1 MASLLAEQLEFD
13 FFAPPE
19 HEKPKTD
26 KKPAVSTAIKDED
39 ILNYQLNRDGSRK
52 LQDFGEDLQN
62 TRKGRSLNRST
73 EPYKFIQGSPE
84 ELEKRL
90 SSEPLDKIWP
100 TSSILELHKDNP
112 EAAACL
118 WLVRSTLR
126 GRRPAKGTFKFRRYL
141 HTASAAIALHR
152 QVINGELAPEAP
164 TDAFDHFYEVGN
176 KYKVL
181 AHIST
186 KYWPFIGAY
195 SIGDAQDIC
204 RWNALR
210 LSDDTDIRSYQYQCI
225 LPGCRDNKQ
234 LCLKNSDGKL
244 FPYYAVAVGNSEKE
258 FEANIEKQLKT
269 TFGKLLEAANQ
280 PGKEQES
287 KPKAELPVELY
298 GRGVRSSHT
307 YEVYGKSGTIE
318 FQLTDKIAFESDEA
332 FWEYLKNHRTE
343 LENKYR
349 IFREEFSKTE
359 KDWRSGSPI
368 RDRVGPDY
376 REGKDATPEMFMSTF
391 GFRGVEFGNW
401 VKQGKNGRER
411 QWMLNNAYDSLL
423 DLSKILGIPPK
434 AVALDGELGLCFG
447 SRGHGS
453 ASAHYEP
460 ANRLINLTKTK
471 GYSCLAHEWFHAL
484 DHYLMRTNYREKLDV
499 RMLSEQVDSEVIFK
513 LTPQAQERINEGGKK
528 IYSLWMGSASRVE
541 YELKTNPKAAE
552 LARRVVAGELDQAD
566 INLDIPDR
574 GRELVYKVTL
584 TKEDLLQTE
593 RGAADKIRP
602 ELHHAWAE
610 TIDTIRSTAM
620 HRRMLK
626 KKAYWHSKT
635 EEAARSFEA
644 FVEVRSQEL
653 GITNDFLTNGAFVEK
668 TLDKES
674 YYPYLDGVDVRRVS
688 EKFKALFEEIKS
700 KETEKGVALFSKTR
714 EGKSGAKISEI
725 REALEKKF
733 GKTTIDALID
743 NGRLKIVSGINDV
756 PPYLSALPEELK
768 NSKKNTKTGFIV
780 PDQLAH
786 DGNPEGI
793 FATLKLKEN
802 LHFPSGK
809 VIVKEGFHIA
819 YQHRGFGAKHLTGNL
834 LEHPN
839 RSLSVTQ
846 ENKTEEA
853 LLSLKEVLG
862 SASEL
867 FKVKEDQ
874 FVFYSNKYNRGVP
887 CKLNDDGDLFAV
899 ITDRPVNVRGDRYKI
914 WGNDSVRL
922 SGALIFPDHTA
933 SVTAPSLVPAIEQ
946 NQNGTQP
953 VKSHKGLYTDVDYTE
968 ELKNNLAQAR
978 SGEKRSFKKTP
989 HFINSGEGRVQ
1000 GFYEQEHKTAFL
1012 IAENLVP
1019 EAASS
1024 VLLHEVGIHM
1034 AYDSELKEKVIPLV
1048 KEAPRLLEEG
1058 FRQRDPVCMAAEIRL
1073 KDSGITKD
1081 HPNYAEETAAYLVEE
1096 CSKQR
1101 NALPKLQRWY
1111 KQMRSTVSVWLVE
1124 HGFKDSKTLTTDDF
1138 VTIAKANIKAL
1149 AEQKELTASQ
1159 TKNEKIL
1166 FSLNKQHRDT
1176 LDLMRKELPKA
1187 DPAMQN
1193 PKLLEKVLQ
1202 AVEER
1207 MLDCERQGKIL
1218 EVNSE
1223 FFKRQTPA
1231 SRTQTEQ
1238 KIPEQNKTKG
1248 LER

>member
-733 GKTTIDALID
+733 GKTTINALID

-922 SGALIFPDHTA
+922 CETVGRAHLSRPYCI
-933 SVTAPSLVPAIEQ
+933 
-946 NQNGTQP
+946 
-953 VKSHKGLYTDVDYTE
+953 
-968 ELKNNLAQAR
+968 R
-978 SGEKRSFKKTP
+978 
-989 HFINSGEGRVQ
+989 NS
-1000 GFYEQEHKTAFL
+1000 T
-1012 IAENLVP
+1012 
-1019 EAASS
+1019 
-1024 VLLHEVGIHM
+1024 
-1034 AYDSELKEKVIPLV
+1034 
-1048 KEAPRLLEEG
+1048 
-1058 FRQRDPVCMAAEIRL
+1058 
-1073 KDSGITKD
+1073 
-1081 HPNYAEETAAYLVEE
+1081 
-1096 CSKQR
+1096 
-1101 NALPKLQRWY
+1101 
-1111 KQMRSTVSVWLVE
+1111 
-1124 HGFKDSKTLTTDDF
+1124 
-1138 VTIAKANIKAL
+1138 
-1149 AEQKELTASQ
+1149 
-1159 TKNEKIL
+1159 L
-1166 FSLNKQHRDT
+1166 FSTSH
-1176 LDLMRKELPKA
+1176 
-1187 DPAMQN
+1187 
-1193 PKLLEKVLQ
+1193 
-1202 AVEER
+1202 
-1207 MLDCERQGKIL
+1207 
-1218 EVNSE
+1218 
-1223 FFKRQTPA
+1223 
-1231 SRTQTEQ
+1231 
-1238 KIPEQNKTKG
+1238 
-1248 LER
+1248 

>member
-1 MASLLAEQLEFD
+1 MTTLLAEQLEFD

-19 HEKPKTD
+19 HEKPKND
-26 KKPAVSTAIKDED
+26 KTAAVSTAVKDED

-52 LQDFGEDLQN
+52 LQDFGEDLNN
-62 TRKGRSLNRST
+62 TRKGKSIHRST
-73 EPYKFIQGSPE
+73 APYDFIKGSPE
-84 ELEKRL
+84 EIAKRL
-90 SSEPLDKIWP
+90 SSEPLDKVWP
-100 TSSILELHKDNP
+100 KSSIFELHKDNP

-118 WLVRSTLR
+118 WLVRSTLN

-152 QVINGELAPEAP
+152 QIVNGELAPEAAVE
-164 TDAFDHFYEVGN
+164 AFDHFYEAVG
-176 KYKVL
+176 KYKIF
-181 AHIST
+181 AHISPQ
-186 KYWPFIGAY
+186 YWPFIGAN
-195 SIGDAQDIC
+195 SIGDAKNVC
-204 RWNALR
+204 RWNDLR
-210 LSDDTDIRSYQYQCI
+210 LSDDSDIEAYQYQCI
-225 LPGCRDNKQ
+225 LSGSRDSKH
-234 LCLKNSDGKL
+234 LCLKDSDGNL

-258 FEANIEKQLKT
+258 FEANIEKQLSA
-269 TFGKLLEAANQ
+269 TFGKLLEAAKQ
-280 PGKEQES
+280 PEKGEES
-287 KPKAELPVELY
+287 KPELPIQLY
-298 GRGVRSSHT
+298 GRGFRNTHT

-318 FQLTDKIAFESDEA
+318 FQLTDQIAFETDEA

-349 IFREEFSKTE
+349 AFRTEFSKTE

-376 REGKDATPEMFMSTF
+376 REGKDATPEMFMNTF

-401 VKQGKNGRER
+401 VRQGKNGRER

-513 LTPQAQERINEGGKK
+513 LTPQAQERINEGAKK

-552 LARRVVAGELDQAD
+552 LARRVVAGDLDQAD
-566 INLDIPDR
+566 IDIDIPDR

-584 TKEDLLQTE
+584 SKEDLLQAE
-593 RGAADKIRP
+593 RGAADQIRP

-653 GITNDFLTNGAFVEK
+653 GITNDFLTNGAFVKK

-674 YYPYLDGVDVRRVS
+674 YYPYLDGEDVQRVS
-688 EKFKALFEEIKS
+688 EKFKSLFEEIKS
-700 KETEKGVALFSKTR
+700 RETEKGVALFSKTR

-725 REALEKKF
+725 RAALDKKF

-743 NGRLKIVSGINDV
+743 NGRLKIVSDITDV
-756 PPYLSALPEELK
+756 PPHLSPLPEELK
-768 NSKKNTKTGFIV
+768 NSKKNIKTGFVV

-786 DGNPEGI
+786 EGNPDGI
-793 FATLKLKEN
+793 FATLNIKGNLKYPNGEI
-802 LHFPSGK
+802 
-809 VIVKEGFHIA
+809 VIKEGF
-819 YQHRGFGAKHLTGNL
+819 YRLSKHRGLGAKHLTANAIEFPSRDL
-834 LEHPN
+834 FPTEA
-839 RSLSVTQ
+839 
-846 ENKTEEA
+846 NKTEAA
-853 LLSLKEVLG
+853 LLSLKEVLT
-862 SASEL
+862 SATRLYKESES
-867 FKVKEDQ
+867 Q
-874 FVFYSNKYNRGVP
+874 FVFYSPKYNQGVP
-887 CKLNDDGDLFAV
+887 CEFNNKNNTFSV
-899 ITDRPVNVRGDRYKI
+899 ITDRPVKPKFDIEKL

-922 SGALIFPDHTA
+922 SGALIFPDRDA
-933 SVTAPSLVPAIEQ
+933 SATPPSSGPDIED
-946 NQNGTQP
+946 NQTELQP
-953 VKSHKGLYTDVDYTE
+953 TTSHEDLYTEVDYTE
-968 ELKNNLAQAR
+968 EIRNKLALVR
-978 SGEKRSFKKTP
+978 SREKRSIKKTP
-989 HFINSGEGRVQ
+989 QSTNSDEGRVQ
-1000 GFYEQEHKTAFL
+1000 GFYEQKHKTAFL

-1034 AYDSELKEKVIPLV
+1034 AFDSELKEKVIPLV

-1081 HPNYAEETAAYLVEE
+1081 HPNYAEEAAAYLVEE

-1101 NALPKLQRWY
+1101 SELPRVQRWY
-1111 KQMRSTVSVWLVE
+1111 KQMRSTVSVWLVN
-1124 HGFKDSKTLTTDDF
+1124 HGFKDCHSLTVDDF
-1138 VTIAKANIKAL
+1138 VTIAEANLRTL
-1149 AEQKELTASQ
+1149 AQQSRQKNMA
-1159 TKNEKIL
+1159 
-1166 FSLNKQHRDT
+1166 
-1176 LDLMRKELPKA
+1176 
-1187 DPAMQN
+1187 
-1193 PKLLEKVLQ
+1193 
-1202 AVEER
+1202 
-1207 MLDCERQGKIL
+1207 
-1218 EVNSE
+1218 SE
-1223 FFKRQTPA
+1223 FQGRKDAQENAAAPNIDEHQSNKSKKGR
-1231 SRTQTEQ
+1231 SR
-1238 KIPEQNKTKG
+1238 
-1248 LER
+1248 

>member
-1 MASLLAEQLEFD
+1 MILAEQLEFD

-52 LQDFGEDLQN
+52 LQDFGEDLHN
-62 TRKGRSLNRST
+62 TRKGRSVNRST

-90 SSEPLDKIWP
+90 ASESLDKIWP
-100 TSSILELHKDNP
+100 KSSILELHKDNP

-126 GRRPAKGTFKFRRYL
+126 GRRPAKDTFKFRRYL

-152 QVINGELAPEAP
+152 QVVNGELAPEAP
-164 TDAFDHFYEVGN
+164 TDAFDHFYEVGD

-234 LCLKNSDGKL
+234 LCLKNSEGKL

-269 TFGKLLEAANQ
+269 TFGKLLETANQ
-280 PGKEQES
+280 PEKEQES
-287 KPKAELPVELY
+287 KPKPALSIKLY
-298 GRGVRSSHT
+298 GRGVRNSHT

-332 FWEYLKNHRTE
+332 FWNYVNAHRTE

-349 IFREEFSKTE
+349 EFRAEFSKTE

-376 REGKDATPEMFMSTF
+376 REGTDATPEMFMNTF

-484 DHYLMRTNYREKLDV
+484 DHYLMRTNYREKLDI

-513 LTPQAQERINEGGKK
+513 LTPKAQERINEGGKK

-626 KKAYWHSKT
+626 KKAYWNSKT

-644 FVEVRSQEL
+644 YVEVRSQEL
-653 GITNDFLTNGAFVEK
+653 GITNDFLTNGAFSER

-674 YYPYLDGVDVRRVS
+674 YYPYLDGVDVQRVS
-688 EKFKALFEEIKS
+688 EKFKSLFEEIKT
-700 KETEKGVALFSKTR
+700 KETNKGVALYSQGVATY
-714 EGKSGAKISEI
+714 GTKISEVQDS
-725 REALEKKF
+725 LNKKF
-733 GKTTIDALID
+733 GKKTVDALID
-743 NGRLKIVSGINDV
+743 SGLLKIISSKSHTTDLPNQPKFSAWELKTGQERKHNILV
-756 PPYLSALPEELK
+756 PEDSTTKYFAFLRTNSKLYPYPIPLFLKVGEDKGKGWGFGQKHREGAAYREKSRALPNSPSVKDDADRTFLEIFSTLEGRSDIYEINNKISLVGKKKAIIFEKLYK
-768 NSKKNTKTGFIV
+768 NSTLAGLGYVTTLPEVKNLTKLGKRIGSGHLLL
-780 PDQLAH
+780 PDREVSATSPQSKDRVTTRQNDGLQLLGTYAPYDH
-786 DGNPEGI
+786 NEAPHKNQD
-793 FATLKLKEN
+793 TDLKET
-802 LHFPSGK
+802 SST
-809 VIVKEGFHIA
+809 
-819 YQHRGFGAKHLTGNL
+819 RT
-834 LEHPN
+834 
-839 RSLSVTQ
+839 S
-846 ENKTEEA
+846 
-853 LLSLKEVLG
+853 
-862 SASEL
+862 SA
-867 FKVKEDQ
+867 
-874 FVFYSNKYNRGVP
+874 
-887 CKLNDDGDLFAV
+887 
-899 ITDRPVNVRGDRYKI
+899 
-914 WGNDSVRL
+914 
-922 SGALIFPDHTA
+922 
-933 SVTAPSLVPAIEQ
+933 EQ
-946 NQNGTQP
+946 
-953 VKSHKGLYTDVDYTE
+953 
-968 ELKNNLAQAR
+968 A
-978 SGEKRSFKKTP
+978 
-989 HFINSGEGRVQ
+989 Q
-1000 GFYEQEHKTAFL
+1000 GFYDTKNKQSVL
-1012 IAENLVP
+1012 IAENLKPVNAP
-1019 EAASS
+1019 A
-1024 VLLHEVGIHM
+1024 VLLHEVGVHM
-1034 AYDSELKEKVIPLV
+1034 AYDTVFREKMAPIIETAPKILM
-1048 KEAPRLLEEG
+1048 EALRNN
-1058 FRQRDPVCMAAEIRL
+1058 DPAAEL
-1073 KDSGITKD
+1073 AATKLQAAGISPN
-1081 HPNYAEETAAYLVEE
+1081 HPHYKEETCAYLVEA
-1096 CSKQR
+1096 CAAKQ
-1101 NALPKLQRWY
+1101 ATEPKLTQWY
-1111 KQMRSTVSVWLVE
+1111 KRVKSAISVWMIN
-1124 HGFKDSKTLTTDDF
+1124 HGFKDCTSLTPGDL
-1138 VTIAKANIKAL
+1138 VTIAQANLKTIARFPELVKGANKSASKAETKRP
-1149 AEQKELTASQ
+1149 TA
-1159 TKNEKIL
+1159 
-1166 FSLNKQHRDT
+1166 LNKENSKQG
-1176 LDLMRKELPKA
+1176 P
-1187 DPAMQN
+1187 
-1193 PKLLEKVLQ
+1193 
-1202 AVEER
+1202 ER
-1207 MLDCERQGKIL
+1207 
-1218 EVNSE
+1218 
-1223 FFKRQTPA
+1223 
-1231 SRTQTEQ
+1231 
-1238 KIPEQNKTKG
+1238 
-1248 LER
+1248 

>member
-1 MASLLAEQLEFD
+1 MLLAEQLEFD

-19 HEKPKTD
+19 HEKPKVD
-26 KKPAVSTAIKDED
+26 KKPADSTAIKDAD
-39 ILNYQLNRDGSRK
+39 ILNYQLNRDGSLK
-52 LQDFGEDLQN
+52 LQDFGEDLHN

-100 TSSILELHKDNP
+100 KSSILELHKDNP

-126 GRRPAKGTFKFRRYL
+126 GRRPAKDTYKFRRYL

-204 RWNALR
+204 RWNDFR
-210 LSDDTDIRSYQYQCI
+210 LSDDTDIESYQYQCI
-225 LPGCRDNKQ
+225 LPGSRDNKQ

-269 TFGKLLEAANQ
+269 TFGKLLETASQ
-280 PGKEQES
+280 PEREQES
-287 KPKAELPVELY
+287 KPKPALSIKLY
-298 GRGVRSSHT
+298 GRGVRNSHT

-332 FWEYLKNHRTE
+332 FWNYVNTHRTE

-349 IFREEFSKTE
+349 EFRAEFSKTE

-499 RMLSEQVDSEVIFK
+499 RMLSEQVDSEVIFE
-513 LTPQAQERINEGGKK
+513 LTPKAQERINEGGKK

-584 TKEDLLQTE
+584 TKEDLIQTE

-626 KKAYWHSKT
+626 KKAYWNSKT

-644 FVEVRSQEL
+644 FVEMRSQEL

-688 EKFKALFEEIKS
+688 EKFKSLFEEIKT
-700 KETEKGVALFSKTR
+700 KETNKGVALFSKTR

-733 GKTTIDALID
+733 GKATIDTLID
-743 NGRLKIVSGINDV
+743 TRRLKIAANSAEAKQF
-756 PPYLSALPEELK
+756 LSSSSELR
-768 NSKKNTKTGFIV
+768 NSKKNTKTGYVV
-780 PDQLAH
+780 PDELAH
-786 DGNPEGI
+786 EQNPEGI
-793 FATLKLKEN
+793 IARLKLKN
-802 LHFPSGK
+802 HLKFPSGK
-809 VIVKEGFHIA
+809 VIVKEGYHIA

-834 LEHPN
+834 LEHPS
-839 RSLSVTQ
+839 RDFYPDK
-846 ENKTEEA
+846 ENKTESA
-853 LLSLKEVLG
+853 LKGLKDVLQ
-862 SASEL
+862 SSSEL
-867 FKVKEDQ
+867 FRLSNEQ
-874 FVFYSNKYNRGVP
+874 FVFYSSKYKLGVP
-887 CKLNDDGDLFAV
+887 CRLEESRGRFVV
-899 ITDRPVNVRGDRYKI
+899 ITTTPVSNRYGA

-922 SGALIFPDHTA
+922 SGALEIPDHTA
-933 SVTAPSLVPAIEQ
+933 SVTVSSLVPAIEQ
-946 NQNGTQP
+946 KQNGTQS
-953 VKSHKGLYTDVDYTE
+953 VKALEDLYTDVDYTQE
-968 ELKNNLAQAR
+968 IKAKLKIFSKENDV
-978 SGEKRSFKKTP
+978 KRS
-989 HFINSGEGRVQ
+989 SDDEVQ
-1000 GFYEQEHKTAFL
+1000 GLYDPKNKQSIL
-1012 IAENLVP
+1012 IAENLQP
-1019 EAASS
+1019 FNAPG

-1058 FRQRDPVCMAAEIRL
+1058 FRQRDPVCLAAEIRL

-1081 HPNYAEETAAYLVEE
+1081 HPNYAEEAAAYLVEE

-1111 KQMRSTVSVWLVE
+1111 KQMRSAVSVWLFN
-1124 HGFKDSKTLTTDDF
+1124 HGFKDCKTLTTDDF
-1138 VTIAKANIKAL
+1138 VTIAKSNLHMIAL
-1149 AEQKELTASQ
+1149 HPELLKHQSIQ
-1159 TKNEKIL
+1159 EH
-1166 FSLNKQHRDT
+1166 S
-1176 LDLMRKELPKA
+1176 
-1187 DPAMQN
+1187 
-1193 PKLLEKVLQ
+1193 
-1202 AVEER
+1202 
-1207 MLDCERQGKIL
+1207 
-1218 EVNSE
+1218 
-1223 FFKRQTPA
+1223 PA
-1231 SRTQTEQ
+1231 SEGLSQ
-1238 KIPEQNKTKG
+1238 KKQRKANSS

>member
-484 DHYLMRTNYREKLDV
+484 DHYLMRTNYR
-499 RMLSEQVDSEVIFK
+499 
-513 LTPQAQERINEGGKK
+513 
-528 IYSLWMGSASRVE
+528 
-541 YELKTNPKAAE
+541 
-552 LARRVVAGELDQAD
+552 
-566 INLDIPDR
+566 
-574 GRELVYKVTL
+574 
-584 TKEDLLQTE
+584 
-593 RGAADKIRP
+593 
-602 ELHHAWAE
+602 
-610 TIDTIRSTAM
+610 
-620 HRRMLK
+620 
-626 KKAYWHSKT
+626 
-635 EEAARSFEA
+635 
-644 FVEVRSQEL
+644 
-653 GITNDFLTNGAFVEK
+653 
-668 TLDKES
+668 
-674 YYPYLDGVDVRRVS
+674 
-688 EKFKALFEEIKS
+688 KS
-700 KETEKGVALFSKTR
+700 SM
-714 EGKSGAKISEI
+714 SGCSVN
-725 REALEKKF
+725 R
-733 GKTTIDALID
+733 LI
-743 NGRLKIVSGINDV
+743 
-756 PPYLSALPEELK
+756 
-768 NSKKNTKTGFIV
+768 
-780 PDQLAH
+780 
-786 DGNPEGI
+786 
-793 FATLKLKEN
+793 
-802 LHFPSGK
+802 
-809 VIVKEGFHIA
+809 
-819 YQHRGFGAKHLTGNL
+819 
-834 LEHPN
+834 
-839 RSLSVTQ
+839 
-846 ENKTEEA
+846 
-853 LLSLKEVLG
+853 
-862 SASEL
+862 
-867 FKVKEDQ
+867 
-874 FVFYSNKYNRGVP
+874 
-887 CKLNDDGDLFAV
+887 
-899 ITDRPVNVRGDRYKI
+899 
-914 WGNDSVRL
+914 
-922 SGALIFPDHTA
+922 
-933 SVTAPSLVPAIEQ
+933 
-946 NQNGTQP
+946 
-953 VKSHKGLYTDVDYTE
+953 
-968 ELKNNLAQAR
+968 
-978 SGEKRSFKKTP
+978 
-989 HFINSGEGRVQ
+989 
-1000 GFYEQEHKTAFL
+1000 
-1012 IAENLVP
+1012 
-1019 EAASS
+1019 
-1024 VLLHEVGIHM
+1024 
-1034 AYDSELKEKVIPLV
+1034 
-1048 KEAPRLLEEG
+1048 
-1058 FRQRDPVCMAAEIRL
+1058 QR
-1073 KDSGITKD
+1073 
-1081 HPNYAEETAAYLVEE
+1081 
-1096 CSKQR
+1096 
-1101 NALPKLQRWY
+1101 
-1111 KQMRSTVSVWLVE
+1111 
-1124 HGFKDSKTLTTDDF
+1124 
-1138 VTIAKANIKAL
+1138 
-1149 AEQKELTASQ
+1149 
-1159 TKNEKIL
+1159 
-1166 FSLNKQHRDT
+1166 
-1176 LDLMRKELPKA
+1176 
-1187 DPAMQN
+1187 
-1193 PKLLEKVLQ
+1193 
-1202 AVEER
+1202 
-1207 MLDCERQGKIL
+1207 
-1218 EVNSE
+1218 
-1223 FFKRQTPA
+1223 
-1231 SRTQTEQ
+1231 
-1238 KIPEQNKTKG
+1238 
-1248 LER
+1248 

>member
-13 FFAPPE
+13 FFVPPE
-19 HEKPKTD
+19 HEKPKID
-26 KKPAVSTAIKDED
+26 KKPAVSTAIKDAD

-52 LQDFGEDLQN
+52 LQDFGEDLHN

-100 TSSILELHKDNP
+100 KSSILELHKDNP

-126 GRRPAKGTFKFRRYL
+126 GRRPAKDTYKFRRYL

-204 RWNALR
+204 RWNDFR
-210 LSDDTDIRSYQYQCI
+210 LSDDTDIESYQYQCI
-225 LPGCRDNKQ
+225 LPGSRDNKQ

-269 TFGKLLEAANQ
+269 TFGKLLETASQ
-280 PGKEQES
+280 PEKEQES
-287 KPKAELPVELY
+287 KPKPALSIKLY
-298 GRGVRSSHT
+298 GRGVRNSHT

-332 FWEYLKNHRTE
+332 FWNYVNTHRTE

-349 IFREEFSKTE
+349 EFQAEFSKTE
-359 KDWRSGSPI
+359 KDWRSGPI

-411 QWMLNNAYDSLL
+411 QWMLNNAYDSLM

-513 LTPQAQERINEGGKK
+513 LTPKAQERINEGGKK

-566 INLDIPDR
+566 INLDIADR

-626 KKAYWHSKT
+626 KKAYWNSKT

-733 GKTTIDALID
+733 GKTTINALID

-874 FVFYSNKYNRGVP
+874 FVFYSNRYNRGVP

-922 SGALIFPDHTA
+922 SRSSFPT
-933 SVTAPSLVPAIEQ
+933 I
-946 NQNGTQP
+946 
-953 VKSHKGLYTDVDYTE
+953 
-968 ELKNNLAQAR
+968 
-978 SGEKRSFKKTP
+978 
-989 HFINSGEGRVQ
+989 
-1000 GFYEQEHKTAFL
+1000 
-1012 IAENLVP
+1012 
-1019 EAASS
+1019 
-1024 VLLHEVGIHM
+1024 LH
-1034 AYDSELKEKVIPLV
+1034 P
-1048 KEAPRLLEEG
+1048 
-1058 FRQRDPVCMAAEIRL
+1058 
-1073 KDSGITKD
+1073 
-1081 HPNYAEETAAYLVEE
+1081 
-1096 CSKQR
+1096 
-1101 NALPKLQRWY
+1101 
-1111 KQMRSTVSVWLVE
+1111 
-1124 HGFKDSKTLTTDDF
+1124 
-1138 VTIAKANIKAL
+1138 
-1149 AEQKELTASQ
+1149 
-1159 TKNEKIL
+1159 
-1166 FSLNKQHRDT
+1166 
-1176 LDLMRKELPKA
+1176 
-1187 DPAMQN
+1187 
-1193 PKLLEKVLQ
+1193 
-1202 AVEER
+1202 
-1207 MLDCERQGKIL
+1207 
-1218 EVNSE
+1218 
-1223 FFKRQTPA
+1223 
-1231 SRTQTEQ
+1231 
-1238 KIPEQNKTKG
+1238 
-1248 LER
+1248 

>member
-19 HEKPKTD
+19 HEKPKAD
-26 KKPAVSTAIKDED
+26 KKPAVSTAIKDTD

-52 LQDFGEDLQN
+52 LQDFGEDLHN

-100 TSSILELHKDNP
+100 KSSILELHKDNP

-126 GRRPAKGTFKFRRYL
+126 GRRPAKDTYKFRRYL

-152 QVINGELAPEAP
+152 QVINGELAAEAP

-204 RWNALR
+204 RWNDFR
-210 LSDDTDIRSYQYQCI
+210 LSDDTDIESYQYQCI
-225 LPGCRDNKQ
+225 LPGSRDNKQ

-269 TFGKLLEAANQ
+269 TFGKLLETASQ
-280 PGKEQES
+280 PEKEQES
-287 KPKAELPVELY
+287 KPKPALSIKLY
-298 GRGVRSSHT
+298 GRGVRNSHT

-332 FWEYLKNHRTE
+332 FWNYVNTHRTE

-349 IFREEFSKTE
+349 EFRAEFSKTE

-376 REGKDATPEMFMSTF
+376 RKGKDATPEMFMSTF

-411 QWMLNNAYDSLL
+411 QWMLNNAYDSLM
-423 DLSKILGIPPK
+423 DLSQVLGIPPK

-460 ANRLINLTKTK
+460 VNRLINLTKTK

-513 LTPQAQERINEGGKK
+513 LTPKAQERINEGGKK

-566 INLDIPDR
+566 INLDIADR

-626 KKAYWHSKT
+626 KKAYWNSKT

-725 REALEKKF
+725 REALDKKF

-756 PPYLSALPEELK
+756 LLSPLPQELK
-768 NSKKNTKTGFIV
+768 NSQKNTKTGFIV
-780 PDQLAH
+780 PDELAH
-786 DGNPEGI
+786 EGNTTGCIAVFHPAVTGEI
-793 FATLKLKEN
+793 
-802 LHFPSGK
+802 PSGE
-809 VIVKEGFHIA
+809 IVVLPGH
-819 YQHRGFGAKHLTGNL
+819 HRPFIHSGKGAKHLTGSVIEDPKRNL
-834 LEHPN
+834 FPQE
-839 RSLSVTQ
+839 
-846 ENKTEEA
+846 ENKTEA
-853 LLSLKEVLG
+853 SLKTVLQILA
-862 SASEL
+862 SANEIY
-867 FKVKEDQ
+867 KEGQGKNDSYH
-874 FVFYSNKYNRGVP
+874 FYSRKLGLAVCTYFDGNKFVVLTQ
-887 CKLNDDGDLFAV
+887 K
-899 ITDRPVNVRGDRYKI
+899 PVKNPENI
-914 WGNDSVRL
+914 WGKKLGGLKGALEFPFNRDSVHL
-922 SGALIFPDHTA
+922 PSSIQDTGGNQTEHQPATA
-933 SVTAPSLVPAIEQ
+933 HEAT
-946 NQNGTQP
+946 
-953 VKSHKGLYTDVDYTE
+953 YTSVDYTAKIFADIQRA
-968 ELKNNLAQAR
+968 KNR
-978 SGEKRSFKKTP
+978 YKSEDIKG
-989 HFINSGEGRVQ
+989 VQ
-1000 GFYEQEHKTAFL
+1000 GFYSSQLKTSFL
-1012 IAENLVP
+1012 IADNLLP

-1024 VLLHEVGIHM
+1024 VLLHEVGVHM

-1176 LDLMRKELPKA
+1176 LELMRKELPKA

-1218 EVNSE
+1218 KVNSE

>member
-13 FFAPPE
+13 FFVPPE
-19 HEKPKTD
+19 HEKPKID
-26 KKPAVSTAIKDED
+26 KKPAVSTAIKDAD

-52 LQDFGEDLQN
+52 LQDFGEDLHN

-100 TSSILELHKDNP
+100 KSSILELHKDNP

-126 GRRPAKGTFKFRRYL
+126 GRRPAKDTYKFRRYL

-204 RWNALR
+204 RWNDFR
-210 LSDDTDIRSYQYQCI
+210 LSDDTDIESYQYQCI
-225 LPGCRDNKQ
+225 LPGSRDNKQ

-269 TFGKLLEAANQ
+269 TFGKLLETASQ
-280 PGKEQES
+280 PEKEQES
-287 KPKAELPVELY
+287 KPKPALSIKLY
-298 GRGVRSSHT
+298 GRGVRNSHT

-332 FWEYLKNHRTE
+332 FWNYVNTHRTE

-349 IFREEFSKTE
+349 EFRAEFSKTE

-411 QWMLNNAYDSLL
+411 QWMLNNAYDSLM

-513 LTPQAQERINEGGKK
+513 LTPKAQERINEGGKK

-566 INLDIPDR
+566 INLDIADR

-626 KKAYWHSKT
+626 KKAYWNSKT

-733 GKTTIDALID
+733 GKTTINALID

-853 LLSLKEVLG
+853 LLSLKEVL
-862 SASEL
+862 
-867 FKVKEDQ
+867 
-874 FVFYSNKYNRGVP
+874 
-887 CKLNDDGDLFAV
+887 
-899 ITDRPVNVRGDRYKI
+899 
-914 WGNDSVRL
+914 
-922 SGALIFPDHTA
+922 
-933 SVTAPSLVPAIEQ
+933 
-946 NQNGTQP
+946 
-953 VKSHKGLYTDVDYTE
+953 
-968 ELKNNLAQAR
+968 
-978 SGEKRSFKKTP
+978 
-989 HFINSGEGRVQ
+989 
-1000 GFYEQEHKTAFL
+1000 
-1012 IAENLVP
+1012 
-1019 EAASS
+1019 
-1024 VLLHEVGIHM
+1024 
-1034 AYDSELKEKVIPLV
+1034 
-1048 KEAPRLLEEG
+1048 EEG

-1159 TKNEKIL
+1159 TKNEKIH

-1176 LDLMRKELPKA
+1176 LELMRKELPKA

-1207 MLDCERQGKIL
+1207 MLESERQGKIL
-1218 EVNSE
+1218 TVNSE

>member
-1 MASLLAEQLEFD
+1 MLLAEQLEFD

-19 HEKPKTD
+19 HEKPKAD
-26 KKPAVSTAIKDED
+26 KKPAVSTAIKDAD

-52 LQDFGEDLQN
+52 LQDFGEDLHN

-100 TSSILELHKDNP
+100 KSSILELHKDNP

-126 GRRPAKGTFKFRRYL
+126 GRRPAKDTYKFRRYL

-204 RWNALR
+204 RWNDFR
-210 LSDDTDIRSYQYQCI
+210 LSDDTDIESYQYQCI
-225 LPGCRDNKQ
+225 LPGSRDNKQ

-269 TFGKLLEAANQ
+269 TFGKLLETASQ
-280 PGKEQES
+280 PEKEQES
-287 KPKAELPVELY
+287 KPKPALSIKLY
-298 GRGVRSSHT
+298 GRGVRNSHT

-332 FWEYLKNHRTE
+332 FWNYVNTHRTE

-349 IFREEFSKTE
+349 EFRTEFSKTE

-411 QWMLNNAYDSLL
+411 QWMLNNAYDSLM

-513 LTPQAQERINEGGKK
+513 LTPKAQERINEGGKK
-528 IYSLWMGSASRVE
+528 IYSLWMGSASRME

-566 INLDIPDR
+566 INLDIADR

-626 KKAYWHSKT
+626 KKAYWNSKT

-668 TLDKES
+668 TLDKNS

-688 EKFKALFEEIKS
+688 EKFKALFEEIKT
-700 KETEKGVALFSKTR
+700 KETNKGVALFSKTR

-793 FATLKLKEN
+793 FATLNIKGNLKYPNGEI
-802 LHFPSGK
+802 
-809 VIVKEGFHIA
+809 VIKEGF
-819 YQHRGFGAKHLTGNL
+819 YRLNKHRGLGAKHLTANAIEFPSRDL
-834 LEHPN
+834 FPTEA
-839 RSLSVTQ
+839 
-846 ENKTEEA
+846 NKTEAA
-853 LLSLKEVLG
+853 LLSLREVLT
-862 SASEL
+862 SATRLYKESET
-867 FKVKEDQ
+867 Q
-874 FVFYSNKYNRGVP
+874 FVFYSPKYNRGVP
-887 CKLNDDGDLFAV
+887 CEFNNKNNSFSV
-899 ITDRPVNVRGDRYKI
+899 ITDRPVKPKFDVERL

-922 SGALIFPDHTA
+922 SGALIFPDRDA
-933 SVTAPSLVPAIEQ
+933 SATPPSSGPDIED
-946 NQNGTQP
+946 NQTELQP
-953 VKSHKGLYTDVDYTE
+953 TTSHEDLYTDVNYTE
-968 ELKNNLAQAR
+968 EIRNKLALVR

-1058 FRQRDPVCMAAEIRL
+1058 FRQRDPVCLAAEIRL

-1111 KQMRSTVSVWLVE
+1111 KQMRSAVSVWLFN
-1124 HGFKDSKTLTTDDF
+1124 HGFKDCKTLTTDDF
-1138 VTIAKANIKAL
+1138 VTIAKSNLHMIAL
-1149 AEQKELTASQ
+1149 HPELLKHQSIQ
-1159 TKNEKIL
+1159 EH
-1166 FSLNKQHRDT
+1166 S
-1176 LDLMRKELPKA
+1176 
-1187 DPAMQN
+1187 
-1193 PKLLEKVLQ
+1193 
-1202 AVEER
+1202 
-1207 MLDCERQGKIL
+1207 
-1218 EVNSE
+1218 
-1223 FFKRQTPA
+1223 PA
-1231 SRTQTEQ
+1231 SEGLSQ
-1238 KIPEQNKTKG
+1238 KKQRKANSS

>member
-19 HEKPKTD
+19 HEKPKAD
-26 KKPAVSTAIKDED
+26 KKPAVSTAIKDAD

-52 LQDFGEDLQN
+52 LQDFGEDLHN

-100 TSSILELHKDNP
+100 KSSILELHKDNP

-126 GRRPAKGTFKFRRYL
+126 GRRPAKDTYKFRRYL

-195 SIGDAQDIC
+195 
-204 RWNALR
+204 
-210 LSDDTDIRSYQYQCI
+210 
-225 LPGCRDNKQ
+225 
-234 LCLKNSDGKL
+234 
-244 FPYYAVAVGNSEKE
+244 
-258 FEANIEKQLKT
+258 
-269 TFGKLLEAANQ
+269 
-280 PGKEQES
+280 
-287 KPKAELPVELY
+287 
-298 GRGVRSSHT
+298 
-307 YEVYGKSGTIE
+307 
-318 FQLTDKIAFESDEA
+318 
-332 FWEYLKNHRTE
+332 
-343 LENKYR
+343 
-349 IFREEFSKTE
+349 
-359 KDWRSGSPI
+359 
-368 RDRVGPDY
+368 
-376 REGKDATPEMFMSTF
+376 
-391 GFRGVEFGNW
+391 
-401 VKQGKNGRER
+401 
-411 QWMLNNAYDSLL
+411 
-423 DLSKILGIPPK
+423 
-434 AVALDGELGLCFG
+434 
-447 SRGHGS
+447 
-453 ASAHYEP
+453 
-460 ANRLINLTKTK
+460 
-471 GYSCLAHEWFHAL
+471 
-484 DHYLMRTNYREKLDV
+484 
-499 RMLSEQVDSEVIFK
+499 
-513 LTPQAQERINEGGKK
+513 
-528 IYSLWMGSASRVE
+528 
-541 YELKTNPKAAE
+541 
-552 LARRVVAGELDQAD
+552 
-566 INLDIPDR
+566 
-574 GRELVYKVTL
+574 
-584 TKEDLLQTE
+584 
-593 RGAADKIRP
+593 
-602 ELHHAWAE
+602 
-610 TIDTIRSTAM
+610 
-620 HRRMLK
+620 
-626 KKAYWHSKT
+626 SKT

-714 EGKSGAKISEI
+714 ESKSGAKISEI

-1176 LDLMRKELPKA
+1176 LELMRKELPNA

-1207 MLDCERQGKIL
+1207 MLESERQGKIL
-1218 EVNSE
+1218 KVNSE
-1223 FFKRQTPA
+1223 FFKRPTPA

>member
-19 HEKPKTD
+19 HEKPKAD
-26 KKPAVSTAIKDED
+26 KKPAVSTAIKDAD

-52 LQDFGEDLQN
+52 LQDFGEDLHN

-100 TSSILELHKDNP
+100 KSSILELHKDNP

-126 GRRPAKGTFKFRRYL
+126 GRRPAKDTYKFRRYL

-204 RWNALR
+204 RWNDFR
-210 LSDDTDIRSYQYQCI
+210 LSDDTDIESYQYQCI
-225 LPGCRDNKQ
+225 LPGSRDNKQ

-269 TFGKLLEAANQ
+269 TFGKLLETASQ
-280 PGKEQES
+280 PEKEQES
-287 KPKAELPVELY
+287 KPKPALSIKLY
-298 GRGVRSSHT
+298 GRGVRNSHT

-332 FWEYLKNHRTE
+332 FWNYVNTHRTE

-349 IFREEFSKTE
+349 EFRAEFSKTE

-411 QWMLNNAYDSLL
+411 QWMLNNAYDSLM

-513 LTPQAQERINEGGKK
+513 LTPKAQERINEGGKK

-552 LARRVVAGELDQAD
+552 LARKVAAGELDQAD
-566 INLDIPDR
+566 INLDIADR
-574 GRELVYKVTL
+574 GREIVYKVTL

-733 GKTTIDALID
+733 GKTTINALID

-922 SGALIFPDHTA
+922 SAVGRAHLSRPYCI
-933 SVTAPSLVPAIEQ
+933 
-946 NQNGTQP
+946 
-953 VKSHKGLYTDVDYTE
+953 
-968 ELKNNLAQAR
+968 R
-978 SGEKRSFKKTP
+978 
-989 HFINSGEGRVQ
+989 NS
-1000 GFYEQEHKTAFL
+1000 T
-1012 IAENLVP
+1012 
-1019 EAASS
+1019 
-1024 VLLHEVGIHM
+1024 
-1034 AYDSELKEKVIPLV
+1034 
-1048 KEAPRLLEEG
+1048 
-1058 FRQRDPVCMAAEIRL
+1058 
-1073 KDSGITKD
+1073 
-1081 HPNYAEETAAYLVEE
+1081 
-1096 CSKQR
+1096 
-1101 NALPKLQRWY
+1101 
-1111 KQMRSTVSVWLVE
+1111 
-1124 HGFKDSKTLTTDDF
+1124 
-1138 VTIAKANIKAL
+1138 
-1149 AEQKELTASQ
+1149 
-1159 TKNEKIL
+1159 L
-1166 FSLNKQHRDT
+1166 FSTSH
-1176 LDLMRKELPKA
+1176 
-1187 DPAMQN
+1187 
-1193 PKLLEKVLQ
+1193 
-1202 AVEER
+1202 
-1207 MLDCERQGKIL
+1207 
-1218 EVNSE
+1218 
-1223 FFKRQTPA
+1223 
-1231 SRTQTEQ
+1231 
-1238 KIPEQNKTKG
+1238 
-1248 LER
+1248 